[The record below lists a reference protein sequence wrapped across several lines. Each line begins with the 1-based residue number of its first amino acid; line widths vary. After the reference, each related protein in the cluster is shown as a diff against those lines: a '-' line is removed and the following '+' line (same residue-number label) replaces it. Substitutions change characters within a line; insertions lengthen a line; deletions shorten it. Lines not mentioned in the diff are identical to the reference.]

1 MLRAGA
7 VMVGAVTVIA
17 VLLVLLAAV
26 KWSNAPNPAQSTGG
40 ILPSSHSSPELATP
54 TATTN
59 PCPGGLIYLPRSG
72 LCTHGADPA
81 DQNR

>member
-1 MLRAGA
+1 MLRPGA

-17 VLLVLLAAV
+17 ALLALLVGV
-26 KWSNAPNPAQSTGG
+26 KWSNEPAPTQSTGG
-40 ILPSSHSSPELATP
+40 KPPSSTSSPEPATP

-59 PCPGGLIYLPRSG
+59 PCPGGLVYLPRSG